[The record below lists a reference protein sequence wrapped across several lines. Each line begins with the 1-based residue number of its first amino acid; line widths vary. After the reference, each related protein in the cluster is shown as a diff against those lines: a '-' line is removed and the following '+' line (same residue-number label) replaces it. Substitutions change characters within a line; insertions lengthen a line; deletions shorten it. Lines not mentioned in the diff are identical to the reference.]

1 MEQTLHIKLTKVLGV
16 LKDRFFYR
24 LSFIFSHFFTEQD
37 QRFIFCNFLLSS
49 CPLQVLKEITVRVG
63 VIIAGGKKFSA
74 LKFHL
79 HREKIRLP
87 QLQRALA
94 GRS

>member
-1 MEQTLHIKLTKVLGV
+1 MEQTLHIKLTKAPLFLVISLLNKTRGS
-16 LKDRFFYR
+16 FFC
-24 LSFIFSHFFTEQD
+24 IFF
-37 QRFIFCNFLLSS
+37 LSS

-63 VIIAGGKKFSA
+63 VIIARGKKFSA